1 MAKSK
6 PFPSEVALC
15 AAFIA
20 ALPEGWTAYAETGGF
35 DVLLVRDED
44 GLQIGVQAK
53 LRFNVEV
60 VNQAIER
67 YHSCAAVTAPMP
79 DCRAVLIPDDE
90 SHRFDRICACLGV
103 TVIRVRKPDQR
114 LPRPF
119 TPGLPKI
126 DFNGWGETWH
136 ETAPARRCV
145 LPAYL
150 PDVAAGARSPLQL
163 TDWKIRAIKI
173 AVLFAKRGCV
183 ERADFSSLRIDHRR
197 WVASGWVRI
206 EKGRFV
212 PGRMPDFESQH
223 PVVYGKIAADFARW
237 APSEKIEQKRL
248 L

>member
-1 MAKSK
+1 MAKQK
-6 PFPSEVALC
+6 PFPSEIALC

-20 ALPEGWTAYAETGGF
+20 ALPKGWTAYAETGGF
-35 DVLLVRDED
+35 DILLVRDED

-67 YHSCAAVTAPMP
+67 YQGCIAVAAPMP

-90 SHRFDRICACLGV
+90 NHRFDRICVCLGV
-103 TVIRVRKPDQR
+103 TVIRMRGAGQR
-114 LPRPF
+114 SSRPF
-119 TPGLPKI
+119 EPCLPKA

-136 ETAPARRCV
+136 EMAPARRCV
-145 LPAYL
+145 LPAYV
-150 PDVAAGARSPLQL
+150 PDVAAGSRAPIQL
-163 TDWKIRAIKI
+163 TEWKIKAIKI
-173 AVLFAKRGCV
+173 AILLAKRGCV

-197 WVASGWVRI
+197 WLASGWVKV
-206 EKGRFV
+206 ENGRFV
-212 PGRMPDFESQH
+212 TGRLPDFKSQH
-223 PVVYGKIAADFARW
+223 PVVYGKIADDFARW